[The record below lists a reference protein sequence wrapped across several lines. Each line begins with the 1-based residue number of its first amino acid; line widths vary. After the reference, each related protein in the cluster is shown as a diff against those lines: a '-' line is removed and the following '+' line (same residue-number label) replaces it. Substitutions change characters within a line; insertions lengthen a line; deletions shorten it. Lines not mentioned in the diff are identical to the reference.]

1 MAPRG
6 AFFLLFVAEELEAV
20 GDEAVG
26 DEFGSTSELEGDG
39 YQSSE

>member
-6 AFFLLFVAEELEAV
+6 AFFFLLFVAEEL
-20 GDEAVG
+20 EAVG